1 MEHSGNLLAEMIA
14 TGGLSLDDVFAR
26 VRLRVNEKSSG
37 VAVPWY
43 ASKISRPFLFT
54 ERGCQKECVSRFL

>member
-1 MEHSGNLLAEMIA
+1 MIA